1 MTGKFGFIA
10 RLWYYFRIGYGT
22 YLTFLLGAL
31 NTLIV
36 VWYLAIQGAP
46 AIENLFGHFVPFAV
60 VVTLVGVPLS
70 VAMGW
75 LHIKRTPAYSS
86 EMDIGVEA
94 NPYYY
99 KLPPGY
105 NREAFAPLYLELL
118 IQTSRL
124 LDAQKLLTNGDKSRI
139 QALEQKMRLLIDG
152 GLVGTPRTRMRA
164 KKSPP
169 TEA

>member
-1 MTGKFGFIA
+1 MTSRFGFVA

-22 YLTFLLGAL
+22 YLTFLLGAV
-31 NTLIV
+31 NTLVV
-36 VWYLAIQGAP
+36 VWYLAIREAP
-46 AIENLFGHFVPFAV
+46 AIENFFGHFVGFAV
-60 VVTLVGVPLS
+60 VIALVGAPLS

-105 NREAFAPLYLELL
+105 NKEAFAPLYLELL
-118 IQTSRL
+118 TQMTRL
-124 LDAQKLLTNGDKSRI
+124 LDAQKLLKNEDKSRI
-139 QALEQKMRLLIDG
+139 EALEQKMRLLIEG
-152 GLVGTPRTRMRA
+152 GLVGTPRTRI
-164 KKSPP
+164 
-169 TEA
+169 